1 MYVVVVTAAPAKAQK
16 VVPFYAFLEL
26 LISTV
31 ATSDLLVDLLGR
43 LPHFKNA
50 KGKRLSNFKAGS
62 LF

>member
-1 MYVVVVTAAPAKAQK
+1 MYLCLFNVDTYVVVVTAAPAKAQK

-43 LPHFKNA
+43 LPTF
-50 KGKRLSNFKAGS
+50 
-62 LF
+62 